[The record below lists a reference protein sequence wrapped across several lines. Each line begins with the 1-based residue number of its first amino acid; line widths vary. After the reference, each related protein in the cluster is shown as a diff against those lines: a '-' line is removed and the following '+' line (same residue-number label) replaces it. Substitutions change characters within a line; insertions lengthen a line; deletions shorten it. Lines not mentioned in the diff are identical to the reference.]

1 MRIARHPLSKAGRS
15 HQRSTPS
22 GSHITVFLATPR
34 EGERV
39 EGLIPWLRVRDLEPW
54 LRSLRGTP
62 GKPAAH
68 SSNIRGRP
76 FGSPPPPQS
85 SRLRGC
91 EMNQKFMFSSQG
103 LPEAPACAR
112 DSPVASH
119 RPSMGWPTR
128 GSHPAGA
135 ACRGSWSGAAR
146 VLHLNLGSGV
156 RRLPPTWVWPLSS
169 GVGLKRLFASSGC
182 VCHRRPPCEVSAGLT
197 RPQSMDGS

>member
-85 SRLRGC
+85 SGLRGC

-112 DSPVASH
+112 DSPAA
-119 RPSMGWPTR
+119 
-128 GSHPAGA
+128 SHPA
-135 ACRGSWSGAAR
+135 
-146 VLHLNLGSGV
+146 LHGLAHT
-156 RRLPPTWVWPLSS
+156 RLPPGWGCLPWLLVWSS
-169 GVGLKRLFASSGC
+169 EGSAPELGVWGASSPSHLGVATQFRGGFEEALC
-182 VCHRRPPCEVSAGLT
+182 
-197 RPQSMDGS
+197 